1 MPQIG
6 LVLSGGGARGAYQAG
21 VLAALAHIAEKMK
34 ISNPFQ
40 IYTGVSA
47 GAINVCML
55 AGNPGNFVES
65 AKSLVNLWSEI
76 TSDQVFYADLV
87 TLSRGGLNWMTE
99 LSIGSSKKESALRS
113 LLSTHPLNS
122 FLSEKCHFEEI
133 GKKVRSGELR
143 AVSVSALDYASI
155 STLTFFQGALDLGTW
170 ERGMHR
176 SEKAVLNV
184 DHVLASSA
192 IPLLFPPV
200 KIGERYYG
208 DGCIRNQS
216 PCGPA
221 IYLGAEK
228 LIAIG
233 VRRRQDTT
241 FSYHHAGKETVPT
254 VSRIANVLM
263 NAMMM
268 DGLEADI
275 QRIEQVNQSYS
286 LLTPQER
293 RRIAIKQVDYVWISP
308 SIDFSEVAAKS
319 GGDLPRII
327 RYLLRGPGSLEESSE
342 VLSYLLFTPSYCRQ
356 LIDIGFSDGMKERT
370 RIEQLLSDQ
379 LEEKSSHRP
388 SSPSKES
395 RPHTRPQPDL

>member
-1 MPQIG
+1 MPNMG

-21 VLAALAHIAEKMK
+21 VMAALAHIAEKMDLP
-34 ISNPFQ
+34 NPFQ
-40 IYTGVSA
+40 VYTGVSA

-55 AGNPGNFVES
+55 AGNPGNFIES
-65 AKSLVNLWSEI
+65 ARSLVEMWSNI
-76 TSDQVFYADLV
+76 TSDQVFYADLI

-99 LSIGSSKKESALRS
+99 LSIGSSKKETALRS
-113 LLSTHPLNS
+113 LLSTHPLSN
-122 FLSEKCHFEEI
+122 LLTEKCHFEEI
-133 GKKVRSGELR
+133 TKKIRSGQIR
-143 AVSVSALDYASI
+143 AVSVSALDYATVS
-155 STLTFFQGALDLGTW
+155 SLTFFQGAADLSTW

-176 SEKAVLNV
+176 SERVMLGV

-192 IPLLFPPV
+192 IPLLFPPI
-200 KIGERYYG
+200 KIGDRYFG

-228 LIAIG
+228 IIAIG

-241 FSYHHAGKETVPT
+241 FSYHHAGKASVPT

-275 QRIEQVNQSYS
+275 QRIEQVNQSYA
-286 LLTPQER
+286 LLTSQER
-293 RRIAIKQVDYVWISP
+293 QRVAIKQVDYLWISP

-319 GGDLPRII
+319 GGDLPRMI

-356 LIDIGFSDGMKERT
+356 LIDIGFSDGMKERLRVEQFFEEQVSDKGPS
-370 RIEQLLSDQ
+370 RI
-379 LEEKSSHRP
+379 
-388 SSPSKES
+388 KEPKANIRS
-395 RPHTRPQPDL
+395 QPDLR

>member
-1 MPQIG
+1 MPQMG

-21 VLAALAHIAEKMK
+21 VLAAIGLIAEKMK
-34 ISNPFQ
+34 IPDPFQ

-47 GAINVCML
+47 GSINVCML
-55 AGNPGNFVES
+55 AGMPGSFVES
-65 AKSLVNLWSEI
+65 AKSLVELWSNI
-76 TSDQVFYADLV
+76 TSDQVFYADLI

-99 LSIGSSKKESALRS
+99 LSIGSSKKETALRS

-122 FLSEKCHFEEI
+122 FLTEKCHFDEI
-133 GKKVRSGELR
+133 GKKIRKGQLR
-143 AVSVSALDYASI
+143 AVSVSALDYSTI
-155 STLTFFQGALDLGTW
+155 STLTFFQGASDLNTW

-176 SEKAVLNV
+176 SERVTLGV

-200 KIGERYYG
+200 KIGERYFG

-241 FSYHHAGKETVPT
+241 FSYHHAGKTEIPT

-268 DGLEADI
+268 DGLESDI

-293 RRIAIKQVDYVWISP
+293 QRVAIKQVDCLWISP

-342 VLSYLLFTPSYCRQ
+342 VLSYLLFTPTYCRQ
-356 LIDIGFSDGMKERT
+356 LIDIGFSDGMKEKD
-370 RIEQLLSDQ
+370 RIEHLLSDQ
-379 LEEKSSHRP
+379 LTRKSF
-388 SSPSKES
+388 SSDSLSLGELRVDKNQGS
-395 RPHTRPQPDL
+395 R

>member
-1 MPQIG
+1 MPNTG

-21 VLAALAHIAEKMK
+21 VMAAIAHIAEKMD
-34 ISNPFQ
+34 IPDPFQ

-47 GAINVCML
+47 GAINVCMV
-55 AGNPGNFVES
+55 AGNPGNFIES
-65 AKSLVNLWSEI
+65 ARSLVELWSNI
-76 TSDQVFYADLV
+76 TSDQVFYADLI

-122 FLSEKCHFEEI
+122 LLLEKCQFEEI
-133 GKKVRSGELR
+133 TKKIRNGQIK
-143 AVSVSALDYASI
+143 AVSVSALDYATI
-155 STLTFFQGALDLGTW
+155 STLTFFQGAADLNTW

-176 SEKAVLNV
+176 SERVNLGV

-200 KIGERYYG
+200 KIGDRFFG

-241 FSYHHAGKETVPT
+241 FSYHHAGKPTVPT

-275 QRIEQVNQSYS
+275 QRIEQVNQSYA

-293 RRIAIKQVDYVWISP
+293 SRVAIKQVDYVWISP
-308 SIDFSEVAAKS
+308 SVDFAEVAAKS
-319 GGDLPRII
+319 GGELPRMI

-342 VLSYLLFTPSYCRQ
+342 VLSYLLFTPHYCRS
-356 LIDIGFSDGMKERT
+356 LIDIGFSDGMKERS
-370 RIEQLLSDQ
+370 RIEQLFTEQ
-379 LEEKSSHRP
+379 IHQQP
-388 SSPSKES
+388 SSRGKNS
-395 RPHTRPQPDL
+395 RFNIRSQPGLS

>member
-1 MPQIG
+1 MPNLG

-21 VLAALAHIAEKMK
+21 VIAALAHISSKMN
-34 ISNPFQ
+34 IRNPFQ

-55 AGNPGNFVES
+55 AGNPGDFIES
-65 AKSLVNLWSEI
+65 AKNLLDLWSNI
-76 TSDQVFYADLV
+76 TSDKVFYADLI

-113 LLSTHPLNS
+113 LLSTHPLSN
-122 FLSEKCHFEEI
+122 LLAANCRFEEI
-133 GKKVRSGELR
+133 NKKIKNGLLR
-143 AVSVSALDYASI
+143 AVSVSALDYENI
-155 STLTFFQGALDLGTW
+155 STLTFYQGAPDISPW

-176 SEKAVLNV
+176 SERALLGI

-192 IPLLFPPV
+192 IPLLFPPI
-200 KIGERYYG
+200 KIGNRYFG

-221 IYLGAEK
+221 IYLGADRV
-228 LIAIG
+228 IAIG

-241 FSYHHAGKETVPT
+241 FSYHHTGKGTIPT

-268 DGLEADI
+268 DGLESDI
-275 QRIEQVNQSYS
+275 QRIDQINQSYS

-293 RRIAIKQVDYVWISP
+293 SKVAVKQVDYLWISP
-308 SIDFSEVAAKS
+308 SIDFSEIAATS
-319 GGDLPRII
+319 GGDLPRMI

-356 LIDIGFSDGMKERT
+356 LVDIGFSDGMKEKDK
-370 RIEQLLSDQ
+370 IEEFFSKQNQ
-379 LEEKSSHRP
+379 ISSTGLQINKT
-388 SSPSKES
+388 SF
-395 RPHTRPQPDL
+395 Q